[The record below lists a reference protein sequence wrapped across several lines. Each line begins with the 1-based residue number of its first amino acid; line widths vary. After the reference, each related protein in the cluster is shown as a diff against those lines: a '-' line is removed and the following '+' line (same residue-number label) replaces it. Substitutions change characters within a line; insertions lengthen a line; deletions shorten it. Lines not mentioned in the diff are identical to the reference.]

1 MTHNRKAKILLG
13 LDIAFG
19 AKETARYRVSNN
31 RVGFFDKATG
41 QLVKTVKYK

>member
-1 MTHNRKAKILLG
+1 MINNRKAKILLG

-31 RVGFFDKATG
+31 RVGFFDKATSK
-41 QLVKTVKYK
+41 LVKTVKYK

>member
-1 MTHNRKAKILLG
+1 MTDNRKAKILLG

-19 AKETARYRVSNN
+19 AKETARYRISNN
-31 RVGFFDKATG
+31 RVGFFNKATG

>member
-1 MTHNRKAKILLG
+1 MTSNRKAKILLG

-19 AKETARYRVSNN
+19 VKEIARYRVSNN

-41 QLVKTVKYK
+41 KLVKTVKYK

>member
-1 MTHNRKAKILLG
+1 MTNNRKAKILLG

-19 AKETARYRVSNN
+19 TKETELYRVSNN
-31 RVGFFDKATG
+31 RVGFFGKANG